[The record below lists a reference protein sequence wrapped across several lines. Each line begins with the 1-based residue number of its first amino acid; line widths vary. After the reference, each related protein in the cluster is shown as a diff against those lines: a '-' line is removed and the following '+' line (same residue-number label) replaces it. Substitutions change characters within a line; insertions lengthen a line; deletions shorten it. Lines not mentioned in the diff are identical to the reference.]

1 MGNKYLDAQSWCLKN
16 GIKIYIVP
24 IRNRKE
30 CYVELNDNGKITKSP
45 ITYKN
50 QSIASDKIWDLFLH
64 LYELNKKN

>member
-1 MGNKYLDAQSWCLKN
+1 MGNKYFDAQSWCLKN

-30 CYVELNDNGKITKSP
+30 CHVELNDNGKIIKSP

-64 LYELNKKN
+64 LYELNKKI

>member
-1 MGNKYLDAQSWCLKN
+1 MGNKYFDAQSWCLKN

-30 CYVELNDNGKITKSP
+30 CYVELNDNGKIIKSP